1 MYEGKK
7 KIDGLEVFVKVKMG
21 ITLTEE
27 ELKIYNNYDKYEK
40 KLIFDF
46 INDPSFTDDLINITN
61 KINSNN
67 RVCVKK

>member
-1 MYEGKK
+1 MCEGKK

-46 INDPSFTDDLINITN
+46 INNPSFTDDLINITN